1 MSEKV
6 LDFKK
11 LLDTQ
16 KMVINLKTAE
26 VAQALQI
33 YRERTSELGG
43 LFQLIKKE
51 LGIPEEE
58 ANQWSYNSEKFQF
71 EKLEISPD
79 PGEDPGKD
87 QEEIPGKDQE
97 EDPKKGEKKPPA
109 KGKKGPKNSPGKNQ
123 KSSSKTV
130 H

>member
-16 KMVINLKTAE
+16 KMIINLKTAE

-51 LGIPEEE
+51 LGIPDEEKD
-58 ANQWSYNSEKFQF
+58 QWSYNSERFQF
-71 EKLEISPD
+71 EKIEVPPD
-79 PGEDPGKD
+79 PGDDPGKD

-97 EDPKKGEKKPPA
+97 ETPA
-109 KGKKGPKNSPGKNQ
+109 KGGKIQPEKGKKEPKKTPGKTQ
-123 KSSSKTV
+123 KSGSKTV